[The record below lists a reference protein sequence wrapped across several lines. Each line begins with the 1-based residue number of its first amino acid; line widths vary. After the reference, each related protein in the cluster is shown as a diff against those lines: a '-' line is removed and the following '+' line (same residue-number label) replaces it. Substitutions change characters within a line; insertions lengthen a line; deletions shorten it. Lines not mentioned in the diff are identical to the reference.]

1 MFLWFLMMKIHSQ
14 NKEVNNKV
22 LINRGEKE
30 KNSTST
36 IKPTRLT
43 SESESMSRLRHR
55 KVSESC
61 LDTTSVGRV
70 RTHSGCNQTG
80 SPFNMPFS
88 PPMSPYTNQP
98 QVHNVPQDGCSIK
111 TSEGTNVR
119 PEDDKCTRQKQI
131 QTSQEHINQPS

>member
-1 MFLWFLMMKIHSQ
+1 MPIHSSRYISFGYSTLY
-14 NKEVNNKV
+14 
-22 LINRGEKE
+22 LILLHHNF
-30 KNSTST
+30 
-36 IKPTRLT
+36 
-43 SESESMSRLRHR
+43 SMSRLRHR

-88 PPMSPYTNQP
+88 PPMSPYTIQP

-119 PEDDKCTRQKQI
+119 PEDDKCTRKKQI
-131 QTSQEHINQPS
+131 ETSQEHINQPS